1 MCVLL
6 CVRVVCCDKKTGV
19 CYANKYLPLLPVP
32 PLRPLLVLRV
42 SSFVFRPS
50 CVAHF
55 SQVLTEAGAD
65 GTIKNGEGFAAD
77 VGIEGKIDAG
87 KIDAGFKVV
96 PSQSGKGSAWQRPS
110 KIQRC

>member
-1 MCVLL
+1 
-6 CVRVVCCDKKTGV
+6 
-19 CYANKYLPLLPVP
+19 
-32 PLRPLLVLRV
+32 V

-87 KIDAGFKVV
+87 NFLAALTDAADVAEVKLALQGLIGQGDAVDRGEKGMAIMKLRKAGFRGDPEVEALIK
-96 PSQSGKGSAWQRPS
+96 QAM
-110 KIQRC
+110 